1 MQSRTIGAGVL
12 ALVLVGTLAACGG
25 GGKKASSTPP
35 ASTTNASTTATG
47 TTVTTATTTAEASS
61 GGGSFAD
68 AKSCSQLA
76 SLAAKVQQS
85 VQPTGNGSVDLARE
99 ADALRTLADRAPD
112 AIKGDLRTFADAFTS
127 FAKAYADSGFKAGST
142 PTAAQIAKFSRAAQK
157 LATPKV
163 QAAMTHLESWGR
175 THCGGLTSTTP

>member
-12 ALVLVGTLAACGG
+12 ALALVGTLAACGGG

-35 ASTTNASTTATG
+35 APTTTASRAATG
-47 TTVTTATTTAEASS
+47 TTVTTATTTASS

-68 AKSCSQLA
+68 AKNCTQLA

-85 VQPTGNGSVDLARE
+85 VQPTGNGSVDLSRE
-99 ADALRTLADRAPD
+99 ADALRTLADSAPD
-112 AIKGDLRTFADAFTS
+112 AIKGDLRTFADAFSS

-175 THCGGLTSTTP
+175 THCGGLTATTP

>member
-25 GGKKASSTPP
+25 SGKKASSTPP
-35 ASTTNASTTATG
+35 APTANASTTAT
-47 TTVTTATTTAEASS
+47 VTTATATASS
-61 GGGSFAD
+61 GGSFAD
-68 AKSCSQLA
+68 AKSCTQLA

-85 VQPTGNGSVDLARE
+85 VQPTGNGSVDLSRE

-112 AIKGDLRTFADAFTS
+112 AIKGDLRTFADAFSS

-175 THCGGLTSTTP
+175 THCGGLASTRP